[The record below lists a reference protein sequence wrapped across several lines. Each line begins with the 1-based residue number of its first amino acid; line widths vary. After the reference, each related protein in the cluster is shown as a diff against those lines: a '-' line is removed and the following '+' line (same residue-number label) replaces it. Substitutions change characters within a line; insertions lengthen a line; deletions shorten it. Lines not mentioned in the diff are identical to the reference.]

1 MTPLSFIATVPVS
14 AISDRHTPTDRH
26 AAAAYSFR
34 GLANCARNISMDAA
48 QTTLAD
54 EWHQDRSGHGKTP
67 RREARVASR

>member
-1 MTPLSFIATVPVS
+1 
-14 AISDRHTPTDRH
+14 
-26 AAAAYSFR
+26 
-34 GLANCARNISMDAA
+34 MDAA